1 MTTPQ
6 IYNDHNSYYLIQD
19 IQGLDRYQRAKAI
32 NNFVTKGTKL
42 LEMYLDSEIEKIFA
56 DNFILIRNNDKESIK
71 RAFRELRAL
80 GKQIEI
86 LDLFSVKEFYKCEY
100 ITTTKGKMTVVIEE
114 DKYIE
119 AGIRVNESEILR

>member
-56 DNFILIRNNDKESIK
+56 DNFILIRNTDKESIK
-71 RAFRELRAL
+71 RAFRELRQR

-86 LDLFSVKEFYKCEY
+86 LDLFSGKEFYKCEY

-119 AGIRVNESEILR
+119 AGIKVNESEVLQ

>member
-32 NNFVTKGTKL
+32 SNFVSKSTKL
-42 LEMYLDSEIEKIFA
+42 LEMYLDSELEKIFA

-71 RAFRELRAL
+71 RAFSQLRQR

-86 LDLFSVKEFYKCEY
+86 LDLFSGKDFYKCEF
-100 ITTTKGKMTVVIEE
+100 IHRTSGKMTIVLEE
-114 DKYIE
+114 QRYLQCGCKIME
-119 AGIRVNESEILR
+119 KEIKA

>member
-32 NNFVTKGTKL
+32 NNFVSKGTKL

-56 DNFILIRNNDKESIK
+56 DNFILIRNSDKESIK
-71 RAFRELRAL
+71 RAFRELRQR

-86 LDLFSVKEFYKCEY
+86 LDLFSGKEFYKCEY

-114 DKYIE
+114 DKYLE
-119 AGIRVNESEILR
+119 AGIRVNESEVLL

>member
-1 MTTPQ
+1 MLF
-6 IYNDHNSYYLIQD
+6 IYLCYI
-19 IQGLDRYQRAKAI
+19 
-32 NNFVTKGTKL
+32 KL

-71 RAFRELRAL
+71 RAFRELRQR

-86 LDLFSVKEFYKCEY
+86 LDLFSGKEFYKCEY

-119 AGIRVNESEILR
+119 AGIKVNESEVLQ

>member
-32 NNFVTKGTKL
+32 SNFVSKSTKL

-71 RAFRELRAL
+71 RAFRELRQR

-86 LDLFSVKEFYKCEY
+86 LDLFSGKKFYKCEY

-114 DKYIE
+114 DKCLE
-119 AGIRVNESEILR
+119 AGVRIDAKEILQ

>member
-32 NNFVTKGTKL
+32 SNFVTKGTKL

-71 RAFRELRAL
+71 RAFRELRQR

-86 LDLFSVKEFYKCEY
+86 LDLFSGKEFYKCEY

-114 DKYIE
+114 DKYLE
-119 AGIRVNESEILR
+119 AGIRVNESEVKA